1 MAACSIC
8 NDPVL
13 IAALKVALGNAPAPS
28 GNVDSIIC
36 NPPLTASTPTGD
48 VTIELPISGTWSA
61 TNNVVLGSSATAL
74 EWGTDATSPA
84 PVVVTTNYS
93 AQANIYFN
101 TGVGS
106 LNINSVTYSD
116 INSKSATYS
125 QVSSIPFEATG
136 PIVPATG
143 ASCGFLLNIA
153 FPIIAGMTIPAS
165 VVVGNNAFSATV
177 QIGNSSLT
185 PNPPYQVPVVMLFN
199 NLTCAASDNVSVTL
213 VPFTLTEGM

>member
-74 EWGTDATSPA
+74 EWGTDGGTSLVFTDLSLPI
-84 PVVVTTNYS
+84 VSTYFDTTES
-93 AQANIYFN
+93 IGMRAVLN
-101 TGVGS
+101 TGVSTTYFQKGDPS
-106 LNINSVTYSD
+106 DFPTASVAILSSDVPTLTLDLPLNFPLNTP
-116 INSKSATYS
+116 T
-125 QVSSIPFEATG
+125 FL
-136 PIVPATG
+136 PIVGTNLNTPSNLVASHAVITG
-143 ASCGFLLNIA
+143 VSPTVASFTILTNNLVMSIGDQIIFY
-153 FPIIAGMTIPAS
+153 FPSFT
-165 VVVGNNAFSATV
+165 
-177 QIGNSSLT
+177 
-185 PNPPYQVPVVMLFN
+185 LFN
-199 NLTCAASDNVSVTL
+199 
-213 VPFTLTEGM
+213 GQ